1 MFEEIIVMGGFA
13 VVSIV
18 SSYILL
24 KYAPNP
30 LHAIFRCMAVV
41 GIIIHELSHALMCVV
56 TNTRIRTIKL
66 LERTDGKSSF
76 GFNYGGRVELKDYIR
91 LTFLQALL
99 IGFAPIYISFWLFF
113 FLWGQLTNPSLDVLI
128 FYIYIF
134 IMISLV
140 LSAAPSFADIIA
152 IFGAFHFDW
161 RYSAYQT
168 GLTLLSIA
176 TVWFVVN
183 YYQIQFFHEI
193 VTYILVFIGYYG
205 FRVGFK
211 GIKDIY
217 YHLIV
222 NKSENKVKYMSPKT
236 LTRRRIKPTGTN
248 GRDRTQW

>member
-1 MFEEIIVMGGFA
+1 MFEEIIVMGGFT
-13 VVSIV
+13 VVSII

-30 LHAIFRCMAVV
+30 LHAFFRCIAIV

-66 LERTDGKSSF
+66 LERTDGKSGF

-113 FLWGQLTNPSLDVLI
+113 FLWGQITNPSLDVSI
-128 FYIYIF
+128 FYVYIF

-140 LSAAPSFADIIA
+140 LSAAPSFADIVA
-152 IFGAFHFDW
+152 IFGAFNFDW

-168 GLTLLSIA
+168 FLTLLSIA
-176 TVWFVVN
+176 TVWFVVT

-193 VTYILVFIGYYG
+193 VTYILVFIGYNVYKI
-205 FRVGFK
+205 GFK
-211 GIKDIY
+211 GGKDMYYYIFSNRNQKRLKYIK
-217 YHLIV
+217 
-222 NKSENKVKYMSPKT
+222 PKA
-236 LTRRRIKPTGTN
+236 LTRRRIKPSIPE
-248 GRDRTQW
+248 REVQW